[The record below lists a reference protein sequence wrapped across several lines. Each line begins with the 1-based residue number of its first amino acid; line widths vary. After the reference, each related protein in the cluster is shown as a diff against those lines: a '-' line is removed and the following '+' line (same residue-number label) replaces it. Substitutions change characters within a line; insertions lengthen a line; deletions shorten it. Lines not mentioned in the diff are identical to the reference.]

1 MRGCA
6 RMRGMRGEEQGLRV
20 TASVFGR
27 VMWVLAGAV
36 PFFLLAY
43 AGEDEWIESLAGD
56 GTGALRATAGLWAIF
71 LVLFLAAM
79 LWRFPRARLAAT
91 GGWLLSLL
99 PAAGLVMLAHAVWW

>member
-1 MRGCA
+1 MRGDE
-6 RMRGMRGEEQGLRV
+6 RGLRV

-27 VMWVLAGAV
+27 TMLVLAGAI
-36 PFFLLAY
+36 PFFFLAY
-43 AGEDEWIESLAGD
+43 AGENEWIEGLAANGI
-56 GTGALRATAGLWAIF
+56 GALYATAGLWGFF

-99 PAAGLVMLAHAVWW
+99 PAAGLVVWGYSVAYCASCGS

>member
-1 MRGCA
+1 MRGD
-6 RMRGMRGEEQGLRV
+6 EQGFRV

-27 VMWVLAGAV
+27 TMWVLAGAI
-36 PFFLLAY
+36 PFFFVATV
-43 AGEDEWIESLAGD
+43 EENEWIDGLAGN
-56 GTGALRATAGLWAIF
+56 GTGPVYATAGLWAFF

-99 PAAGLVMLAHAVWW
+99 PAAGLVVWGYSLVYCTNCGS